1 MTISQQEKALLAQRS
16 LSKGLSATKRTIPSP
31 NLSPNLVTRLPLRQE
46 DGSSTPAAT
55 TITAGTVDKNQIS
68 MVKSKRGEGGE
79 TTYTLFR
86 WKWTVFM
93 QLVWMLPKNNIVG
106 VLFGRQLTSC
116 SLEQREQITCRIILV
131 SPQSWFMWFHWQKGT
146 VTEIVI

>member
-16 LSKGLSATKRTIPSP
+16 LSKQIGFVGNKKNHPKLEFVSKPRHS
-31 NLSPNLVTRLPLRQE
+31 PLREE

-55 TITAGTVDKNQIS
+55 TIMARTLDKNQIR

-86 WKWTVFM
+86 WK
-93 QLVWMLPKNNIVG
+93 
-106 VLFGRQLTSC
+106 
-116 SLEQREQITCRIILV
+116 
-131 SPQSWFMWFHWQKGT
+131 
-146 VTEIVI
+146 